1 MGNKEQESKKF
12 LASDIIIIDGCRFN
26 QSSHNLQ
33 RDGKT
38 VRLEPKTAQLLSFMA
53 RNQGK
58 PLSREQLLQSVW
70 PDVIV
75 SDEVLTNAVNK
86 IRKAFNDDRK
96 NPRIVETIPKVGY
109 ILVAPIT
116 VVSEDVDKIPISDS
130 EESALELVEE
140 APREFVFIL
149 HADVVGSTKLV
160 QIDEQQAHERI
171 QNSFKKLSKVIE
183 TYNGEVKE
191 IRGDALLAVFNRA
204 SDAIEAATSFQ
215 AANTEHNKQL
225 SGTIHPVLRI
235 GISMG
240 EVVIANNTIT
250 GPGVVLAQRLEQI
263 AEGGGVVIQGA
274 IRYTIPGRLPFGYID
289 LGDQDLKGFDEKVRA
304 FRVVTD
310 GEASKAQEKYHR
322 VEKKGITNLL
332 KKTVAISI
340 IAVFLV
346 IFIWQAFYS
355 KPVENDLVLS
365 EITQTTIPNK
375 NPSIAVLPFEN
386 LSEDPNQ
393 EFLTDGMTE
402 DIITDLSRVSSI
414 RVISSSA
421 SGRYKGKDIIPQQVG
436 KELTVD
442 YILQGNMR
450 RIGDLL
456 RVNAQLVDAKTG
468 FNHWAKRYDRKVSDL
483 FEIQDEVTTSV
494 VGAFNIDL
502 SDDEK
507 KGLSHVTKL
516 NLKAYDYFQE
526 GQRAAIEHTKNSY
539 QRAITSYRKAIDV
552 DESYGR
558 AYGAMGYVMAIQFR
572 RGWTDTPRETLDRA
586 LELAK
591 TGVKLD
597 NTIPQTYWSLG
608 YVYLMRK
615 ELDKAEEAVATAIKI
630 APGHSDAYGLQ
641 ALISNNRGEPE
652 KAIEYARK
660 GMDLNPFYTW
670 DYLYNLGRA
679 YYNLKKYD
687 EAVDFLER
695 AKERNPNAITIV
707 QHLAAAYYRAGLVDD
722 AEWQV
727 EEMLSLNPNLT
738 VSHIVKSIPISDEK
752 ILADLL
758 SALKAA
764 GLPE

>member
-1 MGNKEQESKKF
+1 MGKKEQESNQF
-12 LASDIIIIDGCRFN
+12 LTSDIIIIAGWHFN

-33 RDGKT
+33 KDDKT
-38 VRLEPKTAQLLSFMA
+38 VRLEPKTAQLLSYMA
-53 RNQGK
+53 QNQGK

-86 IRKAFNDDRK
+86 IRKAFDDDRK
-96 NPRIVETIPKVGY
+96 NPKIVETIPKVGY
-109 ILVAPIT
+109 TLIASVAEVIDDSSKKST
-116 VVSEDVDKIPISDS
+116 SDHAAPKP
-130 EESALELVEE
+130 ENE
-140 APREFVFIL
+140 ASRKFAFIL

-160 QIDEQQAHERI
+160 QINEQEAHDRI
-171 QNSFKKLSKVIE
+171 QSAFTRLAKVIE
-183 TYNGEVKE
+183 TSNGEVKE
-191 IRGDALLAVFNRA
+191 VRGDALLAVFSRA
-204 SDAIEAATSFQ
+204 SDAIEAATAFQ
-215 AANTEHNKQL
+215 TNNSEQNKL
-225 SGTIHPVLRI
+225 LPGPIHPVLRI

-263 AEGGGVVIQGA
+263 AEDGGVVIQGA
-274 IRYTIPGRLPFGYID
+274 IRDAVPSRLAFQYID
-289 LGDQDLKGFDEKVRA
+289 LGNQTLKGFDEKIRA
-304 FRVVTD
+304 FNVVT
-310 GEASKAQEKYHR
+310 GGNANQIQQPPINEKRY
-322 VEKKGITNLL
+322 TANLY

-340 IAVFLV
+340 VAVFLA
-346 IFIWQAFYS
+346 IIIWQAFYS
-355 KPVENDLVLS
+355 RPVDNDAALS
-365 EITQTTIPNK
+365 EITKITIPNK

-386 LSEDPNQ
+386 LSEDLTQ
-393 EFLTDGMTE
+393 EFLTDGITE

-436 KELTVD
+436 EELTVD
-442 YILQGNMR
+442 YILQGNIR

-456 RVNAQLVDAKTG
+456 RVNAQLVDTKTG
-468 FNHWAKRYDRKVSDL
+468 FNHWAKRYDRKVSEI
-483 FEIQDEVTTSV
+483 FAIQDEVTTSV

-502 SDDEK
+502 SDYEK
-507 KGLSHVTKL
+507 KGLAHVTKL
-516 NLKAYDYFQE
+516 NIKAYDYFQE
-526 GQRAAIEHTKNSY
+526 GQRAAIEHTKESY
-539 QRAITSYRKAIDV
+539 QRAIASYLKAIDT

-558 AYGAMGYVMAIQFR
+558 AYGAMAYVMAIQFR
-572 RGWTDTPRETLDRA
+572 RGWTDTPRETLDRS

-641 ALISNNRGEPE
+641 ALISNNRGDPE

-679 YYNLKKYD
+679 YHNLKKYD
-687 EAVDFLER
+687 EAVDFLEQ
-695 AKERNPNAITIV
+695 AQERNPNAITIV
-707 QHLAAAYYRAGLVDD
+707 QHLAAAYYRAGLVDE
-722 AEWQV
+722 AEWEV
-727 EEMLSLNPNLT
+727 EEMLALNPNLT
-738 VSHIVKSIPISDEK
+738 ISHIRKSIPISNEK
-752 ILADLL
+752 AREDFLT
-758 SALKAA
+758 ALKEA

>member
-1 MGNKEQESKKF
+1 MGNKEQESNQF
-12 LASDIIIIDGCRFN
+12 LTSDIVVIAGWRFN
-26 QSSHNLQ
+26 QSSHILQ
-33 RDGKT
+33 KDDKT
-38 VRLEPKTAQLLSFMA
+38 VRLEPKTAQLLSYMA
-53 RNQGK
+53 QNQGK
-58 PLSREQLLQSVW
+58 PLSRVQLLQSVW
-70 PDVIV
+70 PNVIV

-86 IRKAFNDDRK
+86 IRKAFDDDRK
-96 NPRIVETIPKVGY
+96 NPKIVETIPKVGY
-109 ILVAPIT
+109 TLVASVT
-116 VVSEDVDKIPISDS
+116 EVISDS
-130 EESALELVEE
+130 SKIPVSDQEEPELGKEAL
-140 APREFVFIL
+140 REFAFIL

-160 QIDEQQAHERI
+160 QINEQEAHDRI
-171 QNSFKKLSKVIE
+171 QSAFTRLSKVIE
-183 TYNGEVKE
+183 ASKGEVKE
-191 IRGDALLAVFNRA
+191 VRGDALLAVFNRA

-215 AANTEHNKQL
+215 TNNTEHNKQL
-225 SGTIHPVLRI
+225 SGTIHPVLRV

-240 EVVIANNTIT
+240 EVVLANNTIT

-274 IRYTIPGRLPFGYID
+274 IRDAVPSRLPFKYID
-289 LGDQDLKGFDEKVRA
+289 LGYQALKGFDEKIRA
-304 FRVVTD
+304 FNVITGGDVNQIQQPSVNEKRAT
-310 GEASKAQEKYHR
+310 ANLYKKALA
-322 VEKKGITNLL
+322 ISL
-332 KKTVAISI
+332 VAIVLGI
-340 IAVFLV
+340 IG
-346 IFIWQAFYS
+346 WQAFHI
-355 KPVENDLVLS
+355 KPVENEAAIS
-365 EITQTTIPNK
+365 EITQTTIQNK

-386 LSEDPNQ
+386 LSDDLNQ
-393 EFLTDGMTE
+393 EFLADGITE

-421 SGRYKGKDIIPQQVG
+421 SGRYKGRDIIPQQVG
-436 KELTVD
+436 EELTVD

-468 FNHWAKRYDRKVSDL
+468 FNHWAKRYDRKVSDI
-483 FEIQDEVTTSV
+483 FAIQDEVTTSV

-502 SDDEK
+502 SDYEK
-507 KGLSHVTKL
+507 KGLAHVTKL
-516 NLKAYDYFQE
+516 NIKAYDYFQE
-526 GQRAAIEHTKNSY
+526 GQRAAIEHTKDGY
-539 QRAITSYRKAIDV
+539 QRAIASYLKAIDT

-586 LELAK
+586 LEFAK

-687 EAVDFLER
+687 EAIDFLEQ
-695 AKERNPNAITIV
+695 AKERNPNVITIV
-707 QHLAAAYYRAGLVDD
+707 QYLAAAYYRAGLVDD

-727 EEMLSLNPNLT
+727 EEMLALSPDLT
-738 VSHIVKSIPISDEK
+738 ISHIRKSIPISDNE
-752 ILADLL
+752 LVAEFL
-758 SALKAA
+758 SALKEA